1 MSQTTWYKDIDV
13 SAWMGLLG
21 PRGMPAD
28 VVRTLNGHL
37 NEILKMPD
45 VVSKMAN
52 LGIDPVG
59 GDPSILAKQVS
70 GDDELFG
77 RLVKEFGIKQE

>member
-1 MSQTTWYKDIDV
+1 
-13 SAWMGLLG
+13 
-21 PRGMPAD
+21 
-28 VVRTLNGHL
+28 
-37 NEILKMPD
+37 
-45 VVSKMAN
+45 MAN

-77 RLVKEFGIKQE
+77 RLVKNSASSPE